1 MVVVRSRDGSLPL
14 SSEWSE
20 KRASTERYVVIRMRK
35 VEASTAS
42 GGYTLSVERHWIL
55 DLK

>member
-14 SSEWSE
+14 SSEWFE
-20 KRASTERYVVIRMRK
+20 KEASTERYVVLRMRK

-42 GGYTLSVERHWIL
+42 GGYTLSCEDIGCL
-55 DLK
+55 D